1 MLQTTTY
8 AITAAARQTLYI
20 ARETICHGSIV
31 NVPLAG
37 SPSAPVPITNDNIQ
51 LYPNVKRALA
61 DIACK
66 TGNAD
71 QVNAIE
77 MLLADLGSQKFSTG
91 GIVDMVGAAHAYTF
105 QSVPGK
111 AKNYARMDVEAPA
124 TASAK
129 EATFSNVPS
138 VELVSR
144 AAIGYWPALAN
155 TRSASSIQKSRIAQF
170 PNIPTTKPPALP
182 TLPDAGQIDAFVTS
196 VQKAFDL
203 VVTAAAAKGITL
215 DPRMIRIQDSRN
227 NARSLALGATTDNSG
242 SDAAGWWIDI
252 QDPDAIG
259 QLLVTTAGALVSL
272 PSADNTY
279 AIPGP
284 RWYRPWAPQFVL
296 SNIGRSYKF
305 GLDTRFRADDRVYT
319 RVGGTTLT
327 SMTLSQRAVVHGLDL
342 IATPENLNV
351 PGIPA
356 EVASLVRETLL
367 LDTESAGIMALLGAP
382 TPTGVQQNLAPVQAA
397 YTSAIQGVLLAR
409 DARFKTDVLQ
419 AVSLN
424 GEHPS
429 PIAITPWQDPFDP
442 LFLDSNYSNPFSKM
456 DDWKL
461 DNSDV
466 ELTLQGNAN
475 NFPPSSGVVSFTE
488 RSMVTATVVNVLKSA
503 LVTRKVVDPHGIPTL
518 VQKIDPSLSTDT
530 FPKMDVIPAPLT
542 KFDSQLFAK
551 DFRLRAGALRV
562 NSLEVIDIF
571 GLARPW
577 NSGIAPSAPDGKVS
591 WPFWVALPPRFPY
604 WSRFTFRLTAAD
616 DPTTEATPLADPVC
630 GLLLPDFIEHAL
642 EVFDGDGNGLGQLT
656 TDIPIHGVSVTTPTT
671 LNVKYVP
678 HPWLEPDLDRFHH
691 ITNPTLKA
699 FVQAVEQQS
708 FTVPVGFAV
717 WAETGLSAM
726 LRTIDTIRGT
736 FDPTAKIAQRTVSL
750 IGDRKTSL
758 ATRPC

>member
-1 MLQTTTY
+1 LFSLVGSSVLCTIPPLYTRFTF
-8 AITAAARQTLYI
+8 ARGI
-20 ARETICHGSIV
+20 PI
-31 NVPLAG
+31 P
-37 SPSAPVPITNDNIQ
+37 PSQ
-51 LYPNVKRALA
+51 L
-61 DIACK
+61 
-66 TGNAD
+66 
-71 QVNAIE
+71 
-77 MLLADLGSQKFSTG
+77 
-91 GIVDMVGAAHAYTF
+91 
-105 QSVPGK
+105 
-111 AKNYARMDVEAPA
+111 
-124 TASAK
+124 
-129 EATFSNVPS
+129 
-138 VELVSR
+138 
-144 AAIGYWPALAN
+144 
-155 TRSASSIQKSRIAQF
+155 
-170 PNIPTTKPPALP
+170 
-182 TLPDAGQIDAFVTS
+182 
-196 VQKAFDL
+196 
-203 VVTAAAAKGITL
+203 
-215 DPRMIRIQDSRN
+215 
-227 NARSLALGATTDNSG
+227 
-242 SDAAGWWIDI
+242 
-252 QDPDAIG
+252 
-259 QLLVTTAGALVSL
+259 
-272 PSADNTY
+272 
-279 AIPGP
+279 
-284 RWYRPWAPQFVL
+284 VL

-382 TPTGVQQNLAPVQAA
+382 NPTGVQQNLAPVQAA

-530 FPKMDVIPAPLT
+530 FTKMDVISAPLT

-577 NSGIAPSAPDGKVS
+577 NSGIAPSAPDGKVLALLGRAAAAF
-591 WPFWVALPPRFPY
+591 PLLEPLHLPPHRGRRSHYRSHPA
-604 WSRFTFRLTAAD
+604 RGPRL
-616 DPTTEATPLADPVC
+616 
-630 GLLLPDFIEHAL
+630 
-642 EVFDGDGNGLGQLT
+642 
-656 TDIPIHGVSVTTPTT
+656 
-671 LNVKYVP
+671 
-678 HPWLEPDLDRFHH
+678 
-691 ITNPTLKA
+691 
-699 FVQAVEQQS
+699 
-708 FTVPVGFAV
+708 
-717 WAETGLSAM
+717 
-726 LRTIDTIRGT
+726 
-736 FDPTAKIAQRTVSL
+736 
-750 IGDRKTSL
+750 
-758 ATRPC
+758 RPAPS